1 MATQSQTQET
11 NISTNHNS
19 LQNPIIS
26 LKTNWVEKK
35 EEKINKNME
44 STSEKINEEKDIPS
58 LKSKK

>member
-1 MATQSQTQET
+1 M
-11 NISTNHNS
+11 
-19 LQNPIIS
+19 S
-26 LKTNWVEKK
+26 LKTNLVEKK